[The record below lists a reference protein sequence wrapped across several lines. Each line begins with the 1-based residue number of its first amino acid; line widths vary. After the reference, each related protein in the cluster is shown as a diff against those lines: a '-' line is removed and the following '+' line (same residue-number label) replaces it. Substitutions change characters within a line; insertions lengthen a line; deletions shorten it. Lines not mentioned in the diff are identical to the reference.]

1 MFASERIPI
10 IKPMIADIN
19 PMAVSKWLKYAEIAD
34 QLDASI
40 PVIGWVKWL
49 SITQGRFVAQV

>member
-1 MFASERIPI
+1 MFAKERIPI
-10 IKPMIADIN
+10 IN
-19 PMAVSKWLKYAEIAD
+19 PMNADANPIAVSKWLKYAEIAD

-49 SITQGRFVAQV
+49 SITQSRFVALA